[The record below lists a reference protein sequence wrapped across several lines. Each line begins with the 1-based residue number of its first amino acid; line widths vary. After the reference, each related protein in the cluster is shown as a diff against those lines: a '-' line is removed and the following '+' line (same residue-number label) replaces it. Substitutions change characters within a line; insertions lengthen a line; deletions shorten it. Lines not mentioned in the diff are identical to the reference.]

1 MNRKARPRR
10 HQRRTSATF
19 CTAGHNCRLRLRHLD
34 AGNRGARHAESI
46 DFCRYAEA
54 IRQPL
59 LGAGRCEQ
67 RAYVD
72 RPRPW
77 ARTDSARPRDQSQ
90 ERGRRNSST
99 PSTRLARRQR
109 FARNGRGRGGDRPI
123 DFRLGEVR
131 MPPSLSSSREPEAEY
146 QAVTTF
152 ELKMTRVAAVDG
164 SITMHRADSSR
175 SAICGSASQTTIL
188 ARIQRAKTR
197 SPMPASERQLMR
209 RRPGCSS
216 GTSSKSKTRRRKVQ
230 CCLPRKHR
238 RYGA

>member
-1 MNRKARPRR
+1 MRSLLISVVMLKLSASLCSAQAAVNSERTLIVRGHGRAQVPPDHATKAK
-10 HQRRTSATF
+10 SVEDAT
-19 CTAGHNCRLRLRHLD
+19 AAHR
-34 AGNRGARHAESI
+34 
-46 DFCRYAEA
+46 
-54 IRQPL
+54 
-59 LGAGRCEQ
+59 Q
-67 RAYVD
+67 RASRAVSVL
-72 RPRPW
+72 REM
-77 ARTDSARPRDQSQ
+77 AAHAVEIAQS
-90 ERGRRNSST
+90 T
-99 PSTRLARRQR
+99 
-109 FARNGRGRGGDRPI
+109 
-123 DFRLGEVR
+123 FRLGEVR

>member
-1 MNRKARPRR
+1 MGAHRFRP
-10 HQRRTSATF
+10 
-19 CTAGHNCRLRLRHLD
+19 
-34 AGNRGARHAESI
+34 
-46 DFCRYAEA
+46 
-54 IRQPL
+54 
-59 LGAGRCEQ
+59 
-67 RAYVD
+67 
-72 RPRPW
+72 
-77 ARTDSARPRDQSQ
+77 PRDQSQ

-238 RYGA
+238 RYGAWRSSRPET

>member
-1 MNRKARPRR
+1 MRSLLISVVMLKLSASLCSAPAVVNSEPTLTVRGHGRAQIPPDHATKAK
-10 HQRRTSATF
+10 SVEDAT
-19 CTAGHNCRLRLRHLD
+19 AAHR
-34 AGNRGARHAESI
+34 
-46 DFCRYAEA
+46 
-54 IRQPL
+54 
-59 LGAGRCEQ
+59 Q
-67 RAYVD
+67 RALRAVSVLREMAAD
-72 RPRPW
+72 
-77 ARTDSARPRDQSQ
+77 AVEIAQS
-90 ERGRRNSST
+90 T
-99 PSTRLARRQR
+99 
-109 FARNGRGRGGDRPI
+109 
-123 DFRLGEVR
+123 FRLGEVR
-131 MPPSLSSSREPEAEY
+131 MPPSLSSSREPEGEY

-238 RYGA
+238 RYGAWRSSRPET